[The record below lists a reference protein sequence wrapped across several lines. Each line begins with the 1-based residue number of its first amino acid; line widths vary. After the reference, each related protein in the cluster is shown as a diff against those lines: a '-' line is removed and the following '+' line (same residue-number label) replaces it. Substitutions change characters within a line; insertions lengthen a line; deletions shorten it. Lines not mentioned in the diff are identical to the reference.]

1 MCYIPPEIML
11 CVYFQINTL
20 KENLCKAEAE
30 VCELDKLVDQVREVY
45 KEPWGYRYILGDYWS
60 KLHVANSYLQVLHCN
75 ISHVKECRPLLL
87 LLKELDGN
95 EAPNHYW

>member
-45 KEPWGYRYILGDYWS
+45 KEPEGIAISWVVTDLSCMLQTLIFR
-60 KLHVANSYLQVLHCN
+60 SYTATFLM
-75 ISHVKECRPLLL
+75 
-87 LLKELDGN
+87 
-95 EAPNHYW
+95 

>member
-1 MCYIPPEIML
+1 VKGLTAELSEGECEYKKLTSYIQQYQTN
-11 CVYFQINTL
+11 VTQKINTL

-30 VCELDKLVDQVREVY
+30 VCELDKLVDQVRE
-45 KEPWGYRYILGDYWS
+45 
-60 KLHVANSYLQVLHCN
+60 VLHCN

-95 EAPNHYW
+95 EAPNHY